1 MACLCTYFLFR
12 SSFNC
17 LSVVVIEVRKS
28 EPEFTRIDSDDAKEY
43 ITTSKMEHH
52 GVDGTSR
59 CGDKSLLGKN

>member
-1 MACLCTYFLFR
+1 
-12 SSFNC
+12 
-17 LSVVVIEVRKS
+17 VVIEVRKS